1 MTGAQVLLE
10 CLLKENVDTIFGYP
24 GGVVLPLYDTLP
36 QYNQIKHILVR
47 HEQSSA
53 FAADAYSRT
62 SKEGRIGVCLSTS
75 GPGATNLVTGIAS
88 AHMDSVPMIAI
99 TGQVAH
105 EAIGSDAFQETDI
118 TGITIPITKHSYFVY
133 DAKDIPR
140 VIKEAF
146 HIARTGRPGPVHIDI
161 TKNVWM
167 QKVSSWEYPE
177 KVNLPGF
184 SPTLKGNK
192 LQIDRAKKLI
202 DKAERP
208 LVISGQGVLNAR
220 AEKAMKK
227 LIETTHTPLLWTLHG
242 AGVIESN
249 HKLNYGMLGMH
260 GQKHANYA
268 IHHCDLIIAAGMRFD
283 DRVTGKVSEFAKHAK
298 VIHIDI
304 DPAEIGKNKVVDVP
318 IVGDCKL
325 VLEDLNKV
333 IEKKNHKDWTKKI
346 DDWKSK
352 HDIIAAYEK
361 SVPKKNELPRGFDTI
376 KAISNVTKGDALVT
390 VDVGQ
395 HQMWVAQ
402 FFEFMKPRSFINS
415 GGLGAMGFGVPAAMG
430 AQMANPDQPVW
441 AIVGDGGF
449 MMNPQ
454 ELITLVQDNINI
466 KIAIINNSSLGMV
479 RQWQELFF
487 KENYVAVELL
497 NPDFMKLAESC
508 FMKGYQVK
516 SMDDLE
522 KITKKAHS
530 EKGPVLVEYIVQ
542 PEDNVYPIIP
552 PGSGIADTMD
562 RNEIQALK
570 KLNTGDAPG

>member
-36 QYNQIKHILVR
+36 EYPQLKHILVR

-62 SKEGRIGVCLSTS
+62 SKEARIGVCLSTS

-105 EAIGSDAFQETDI
+105 EAIGSDAFQEADS

-167 QKVSSWEYPE
+167 QEVKDWSYPE

-184 SPTLKGNK
+184 NPTLKGNQ
-192 LQIDRAKKLI
+192 LQIERARKLI
-202 DKAERP
+202 EESERP
-208 LVISGQGVLNAR
+208 LIISGQGVLNAR
-220 AEKAMKK
+220 AEKEMKQ
-227 LIETTHTPLLWTLHG
+227 LVENVNIPLLWTLHG
-242 AGVIESN
+242 AGVIETT
-249 HKLNYGMLGMH
+249 HELDYGMLGMH

-304 DPAEIGKNKVVDVP
+304 DPAEIGKNKVVNVP
-318 IVGDCKL
+318 IVGDCKY

-333 IEKKNHKDWTKKI
+333 VKSKKHPEWIKKI
-346 DDWKSK
+346 NDWKDK
-352 HDIIAAYEK
+352 HDILAAY
-361 SVPKKNELPRGFDTI
+361 
-376 KAISNVTKGDALVT
+376 
-390 VDVGQ
+390 
-395 HQMWVAQ
+395 
-402 FFEFMKPRSFINS
+402 
-415 GGLGAMGFGVPAAMG
+415 
-430 AQMANPDQPVW
+430 
-441 AIVGDGGF
+441 
-449 MMNPQ
+449 
-454 ELITLVQDNINI
+454 
-466 KIAIINNSSLGMV
+466 
-479 RQWQELFF
+479 
-487 KENYVAVELL
+487 
-497 NPDFMKLAESC
+497 
-508 FMKGYQVK
+508 
-516 SMDDLE
+516 
-522 KITKKAHS
+522 
-530 EKGPVLVEYIVQ
+530 
-542 PEDNVYPIIP
+542 
-552 PGSGIADTMD
+552 
-562 RNEIQALK
+562 
-570 KLNTGDAPG
+570 